1 MTTLFGHILTEIST
15 AKCSVLGGGTY
26 LVSR

>member
-1 MTTLFGHILTEIST
+1 MTALFGQILTEIST
-15 AKCSVLGGGTY
+15 AKCKVLGGGGH

>member
-15 AKCSVLGGGTY
+15 AKCSVLGGGIHI
-26 LVSR
+26 VSL

>member
-15 AKCSVLGGGTY
+15 AKCGLLGGGVH
-26 LVSR
+26 LVSC

>member
-15 AKCSVLGGGTY
+15 AKCNALGGGAH